1 MIKLIKLLNGQD
13 LVAEIV
19 SDGYPQDL
27 KIKNPVAIV
36 VIPSKMDS
44 KTPSVG
50 FAPWAEFSDDKTF
63 RLNYSHILTIME
75 PIKEFVTQYKATFS
89 GIVMPQNQILRPGL

>member
-1 MIKLIKLLNGQD
+1 MGRR
-13 LVAEIV
+13 
-19 SDGYPQDL
+19 YPQDL